1 MESRVET
8 GGNGRTKRAQ
18 VGTEGNHMFCTACG
32 SQLPGG
38 ALFCSRCGNKVAGM
52 QQPQIT
58 EFYHGTSVEA
68 AMSIQATG
76 FDVSRSGSN
85 AGAMLGPGLY
95 VTTTLQKALTY
106 ATTGHRPHG
115 GAVFKLKVD
124 LGNCYT
130 VRQNDPYM
138 SRWQERY
145 DSAWSADG
153 VNGKMEEHCIKD
165 PRPPRVQIVDVI
177 LANTRT
183 ASEGS
188 YWMSNGRLTFAG
200 MATSIHVR
208 GDGIGSTT
216 LRKKAD
222 PARTKWVDGMASVKQ
237 EEKVTVFRFDGPFS
251 LVRLASGAEGF
262 VQSKYLRPT

>member
-1 MESRVET
+1 M
-8 GGNGRTKRAQ
+8 
-18 VGTEGNHMFCTACG
+18 
-32 SQLPGG
+32 
-38 ALFCSRCGNKVAGM
+38 
-52 QQPQIT
+52 
-58 EFYHGTSVEA
+58 
-68 AMSIQATG
+68 
-76 FDVSRSGSN
+76 
-85 AGAMLGPGLY
+85 
-95 VTTTLQKALTY
+95 
-106 ATTGHRPHG
+106 
-115 GAVFKLKVD
+115 KLRVD

-130 VRQNDPYM
+130 VEQNDSNM
-138 SRWQERY
+138 STWQQRGY

-177 LANTRT
+177 LANTRK

-188 YWMSNGRLTFAG
+188 YWMSNGRLAFAG

-222 PARTKWVDGMASVKQ
+222 PARTNWVDGMPSVKQ
-237 EEKVTVFRFDGPFS
+237 GEKVTVLRFDGPFS

-262 VQSKYLRPT
+262 VQSKYLRAR

>member
-1 MESRVET
+1 M
-8 GGNGRTKRAQ
+8 
-18 VGTEGNHMFCTACG
+18 
-32 SQLPGG
+32 
-38 ALFCSRCGNKVAGM
+38 FCSRCGAPLASGALFCGRCGDEV

-95 VTTTLQKALTY
+95 VTTTLLKALTY
-106 ATTGHRPHG
+106 ATTGHRPNG

-177 LANTRT
+177 LANTRK

-222 PARTKWVDGMASVKQ
+222 PARTNWVDGMPSVKQ
-237 EEKVTVFRFDGPFS
+237 GEKVTVLRFDGPFS

-262 VQSKYLRPT
+262 VRSKYLRPT